1 MGARYVV
8 ALDGPAGVGKS
19 TVARTLAQRLGA
31 VYVSSGL
38 VYRAAAWGTL
48 RDGVPADDAEAVR
61 AWLKKRRIELQATGN
76 EAHVFLDGENLTER
90 LHTPEVSER
99 ASRLAALPEVRQ
111 ALLKC
116 QREMAERHP
125 AVVMEGRDIGSAIFP
140 DTPYKFYLEADEAER
155 ARRRFEELRAQG
167 TALDHPKVQEAIRSR
182 DALDSSRSTA
192 PLRVPEGAHTV
203 DTTRLGVPEVVE
215 KVLKHMESMPFQAA
229 PPSERRG

>member
-1 MGARYVV
+1 
-8 ALDGPAGVGKS
+8 
-19 TVARTLAQRLGA
+19 
-31 VYVSSGL
+31 
-38 VYRAAAWGTL
+38 
-48 RDGVPADDAEAVR
+48 
-61 AWLKKRRIELQATGN
+61 
-76 EAHVFLDGENLTER
+76 
-90 LHTPEVSER
+90 
-99 ASRLAALPEVRQ
+99 
-111 ALLKC
+111 
-116 QREMAERHP
+116 MAERHP

-215 KVLKHMESMPFQAA
+215 EVLKHMESMPFQAA
-229 PPSERRG
+229 PSSERRG

>member
-48 RDGVPADDAEAVR
+48 HDGVSADDAEAVW
-61 AWLKKRRIELQATGN
+61 AWLNKRRIELRAIGN

-90 LHTPEVSER
+90 LHTLEVSER

-111 ALLKC
+111 ALIER

-155 ARRRFEELRAQG
+155 ARRRLEELRAQG
-167 TALDHPKVQEAIRSR
+167 AALDHPKVQEAIRSR

-203 DTTRLGVPEVVE
+203 DTTDLGVPKVVE
-215 KVLKHMESMPFQAA
+215 KILKHMESMSFQAA
-229 PPSERRG
+229 QSSERPG

>member
-48 RDGVPADDAEAVR
+48 RDDVPSDDAEAVR
-61 AWLKKRRIELQATGN
+61 AWLKKQRIELRASGN
-76 EAHVFLDGENLTER
+76 EAHVFLDGEDLTER
-90 LHTPEVSER
+90 LHTLKVSEC

-116 QREMAERHP
+116 QREMVERHP

-140 DTPYKFYLEADEAER
+140 DAPYKFYLEADEAER

-167 TALDHPKVQEAIRSR
+167 AALDHPKVQEAIRSR

-203 DTTRLGVPEVVE
+203 DTTRIGVPEVVE
-215 KVLKHMESMPFQAA
+215 KILKHMESMSFQAA
-229 PPSERRG
+229 PSPEQHG